1 MLILTILDYLGTFAF
16 AVSGA
21 LKAARR
27 DMDVFGLS
35 VLAVVTAIGGGTIRD
50 VMLGQQPFW
59 FRDANYV
66 LLSLAAA
73 LLVFALYRLVA
84 RGETLLL
91 VFDAVGLG
99 AFTVIGASKAMA
111 AGIGPA
117 GTVVLATLTGVGGG
131 IIRDVLAADVPV
143 VLRKEVYASACIV
156 GAALFWGLAQ
166 WRVPQATSMPVVMLL
181 VIAIRLVCL
190 HYRVGLP
197 RASVAATLTSEGD
210 DSAR

>member
-1 MLILTILDYLGTFAF
+1 MVPGET
-16 AVSGA
+16 
-21 LKAARR
+21 
-27 DMDVFGLS
+27 
-35 VLAVVTAIGGGTIRD
+35 
-50 VMLGQQPFW
+50 
-59 FRDANYV
+59 
-66 LLSLAAA
+66 AAA
-73 LLVFALYRLVA
+73 LKPAPGQLSEPLPDNIADPVDDPDAGGFGADAAVAAALGIELPA
-84 RGETLLL
+84 EQP
-91 VFDAVGLG
+91 AE
-99 AFTVIGASKAMA
+99 A
-111 AGIGPA
+111 APGM
-117 GTVVLATLTGVGGG
+117 
-131 IIRDVLAADVPV
+131 LAADVPV